1 MTGMINYGA
10 FAAIAFMLV
19 ASPGPNLFLLLKNAP
34 LLGVRVG
41 LLNNVG
47 ISLAILCHAS
57 FSLIGI
63 SAIVLS
69 SATAFSVL
77 KFLGACYLICLG
89 VLALRDAWKAKP
101 IMASA
106 TAAPARRVTP
116 WAALS
121 EGWFTNIL
129 NPKPALFYVAIFPQ
143 FLDPASGGLLAQGL
157 ALGAIHAT
165 IAFFWYGFVVLAM
178 DHVGAV
184 LRRPAVSRTIKGVM
198 GSLLVGFGIRLAS
211 LRAPAA
217 P

>member
-1 MTGMINYGA
+1 MMNYA
-10 FAAIAFMLV
+10 SFAAIAFMLV

-41 LLNNVG
+41 LLNNIG
-47 ISLAILCHAS
+47 ISLAILCHAG
-57 FSLIGI
+57 FSLIGV

-77 KFLGACYLICLG
+77 KFLGACYLIYLG
-89 VLALRDAWKAKP
+89 VLALRDAWRGKP
-101 IMASA
+101 VMVSGAG
-106 TAAPARRVTP
+106 APARRVTP
-116 WAALS
+116 LAALA

-143 FLDPASGGLLAQGL
+143 FLDPASGGIFAHGL

-165 IAFFWYGFVVLAM
+165 IAFLWYGFVVLAM
-178 DHVGAV
+178 DQVGAV
-184 LRRPAVSRTIKGVM
+184 LRRPAVSRAINGVM
-198 GSLLVGFGIRLAS
+198 GVLLVGFGFRLAS

>member
-1 MTGMINYGA
+1 MMNYGA

-34 LLGVRVG
+34 MLGVRIG
-41 LLNNVG
+41 LLNTIG
-47 ISLAILCHAS
+47 TCLAIFCHAS
-57 FSLIGI
+57 FSLIGV

-69 SATAFSVL
+69 SATAFSML
-77 KFLGACYLICLG
+77 KFLGACYLVYLG
-89 VLALRDAWKAKP
+89 VLALRDAWNGK
-101 IMASA
+101 MVVTSDASA
-106 TAAPARRVTP
+106 EVRRVTP
-116 WAALS
+116 LAALA

-143 FLDPASGGLLAQGL
+143 FLDPASGGILTQGL
-157 ALGAIHAT
+157 ALGALHAS
-165 IAFFWYGFVVLAM
+165 IAFLWYGFVVLAM
-178 DHVGAV
+178 DQVGTV

-198 GSLLVGFGIRLAS
+198 GGLLVGFGVRLAT